1 MKKQVTSRNRFMQY
15 FQWTECPQYINGVFI
30 FSINTCVKKRILNE
44 SIDKNVLDELTKNEL
59 PGEILNIPKKT

>member
-1 MKKQVTSRNRFMQY
+1 MQY
-15 FQWTECPQYINGVFI
+15 FQWTECPQYINGV